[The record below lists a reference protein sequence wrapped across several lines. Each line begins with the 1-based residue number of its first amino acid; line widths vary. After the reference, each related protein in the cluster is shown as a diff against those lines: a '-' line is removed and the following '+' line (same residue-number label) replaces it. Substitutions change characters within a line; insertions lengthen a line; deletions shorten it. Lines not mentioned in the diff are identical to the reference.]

1 MAKNKVEFVCR
12 ECGYISLKWT
22 GCCPECGNWNTFN
35 EEVIDKFN
43 KAKSFTNFVQ
53 PKILKEID
61 FDSELRYDTGID
73 ELNILFGGGIVKGSI
88 SLIGGDPGIG
98 KSTLLLQICS
108 NLANNNKIL
117 YVSGEESAKQLKLR
131 ANRLKVDNDNL
142 LILPESDMDSIVSS
156 IKNVNPDIV
165 MIDSIQTMNLAEISS
180 ASGSVTQVRECTYV
194 LQKIAKEKDISI
206 ILVGHVNKEGNIAGP
221 KILEHIVDV
230 VLYFEGETK
239 FAFRI
244 LRVVKNRFGSTNEI
258 AVFEMLKEGLKPV
271 NNPSAV
277 LLNERP
283 SGVSGSCV
291 CSIME
296 GTRPILAEVQ
306 SLVTKSGFGMPRRMC
321 KGFDYNRMSLIIA
334 VLEKRA
340 GYFFGTLDCYINVV
354 GGIRLD
360 DPAADLAIALSLISS
375 LRDKPLDEKLIAFG
389 EIGLAGEIRSVAG
402 VDKIVIEAKK
412 LGFNKIIIPSN
423 CMKKI
428 KKIPDC
434 IEIIPANN
442 IKSVIFRVFSDQ

>member
-12 ECGYISLKWT
+12 ECGYTSLKWT
-22 GCCPECGNWNTFN
+22 GCCPGCGNWNTFD
-35 EEVIDKFN
+35 EEMVDKIR
-43 KAKSFTNFVQ
+43 KTKSFTDFIQ
-53 PKILKEID
+53 PKALKEID
-61 FDSELRYDTGID
+61 FDSEIRYDTGIN
-73 ELNILFGGGIVKGSI
+73 ELNVLFGGGIVKGSI

-108 NLANNNKIL
+108 NLAKDNKIL
-117 YVSGEESAKQLKLR
+117 YISGEESAKQLKLR
-131 ANRLKVDNDNL
+131 ANRLQIDNDNL
-142 LILPESDMDSIVSS
+142 FILPESDMDSVVGS
-156 IKNVNPDIV
+156 IKNISPDIV
-165 MIDSIQTMNLAEISS
+165 MVDSIQTMNLSEISS
-180 ASGSVTQVRECTYV
+180 ASGSVTQVRECTYI
-194 LQKIAKEKDISI
+194 LQKIAKEQDISI

-230 VLYFEGETK
+230 VLYFEGESK

-306 SLVTKSGFGMPRRMC
+306 SLVTKSGFGVPRRMC

-354 GGIRLD
+354 GGIKLD

-375 LRDKPLDEKLIAFG
+375 LRDKPLEDNLIAFG

-402 VDKIVIEAKK
+402 INKIVIEAKK
-412 LGFNKIIIPSN
+412 LGFNKIIVPSN

-428 KKIPDC
+428 KKIPESVKIVPVD
-434 IEIIPANN
+434 N
-442 IKSVIFRVFSDQ
+442 IKSVMARIFNDF

>member
-22 GCCPECGNWNTFN
+22 GCCPECGNWNTFD

-43 KAKSFTNFVQ
+43 KAKRFTNFVQ
-53 PKILKEID
+53 SKILKEID

-108 NLANNNKIL
+108 NLAKENKIL
-117 YVSGEESAKQLKLR
+117 YVSGEESSKQLKLR
-131 ANRLKVDNDNL
+131 ANRLQIDSENL
-142 LILPESDMDSIVSS
+142 FILPESDIDSVVSS
-156 IKNVNPDIV
+156 IKNIKPDIV
-165 MIDSIQTMNLAEISS
+165 MIDSIQTMNLPEISS

-194 LQKIAKEKDISI
+194 LQKIAKERDISI

-230 VLYFEGETK
+230 VLYFEGESK
-239 FAFRI
+239 FSFRI

-258 AVFEMLKEGLKPV
+258 AVFEMLKQGLKSV

-277 LLNERP
+277 LLSERP

-291 CSIME
+291 CSMME

-354 GGIRLD
+354 GGIKLD
-360 DPAADLAIALSLISS
+360 HPAADLAVALSLISS
-375 LRDKPLDEKLIAFG
+375 LRDKPLDDNLIAFG
-389 EIGLAGEIRSVAG
+389 EIGLAGEIRSVVG
-402 VDKIVIEAKK
+402 VEKIVVEAKK
-412 LGFNKIIIPSN
+412 LGFNKIIVPSN
-423 CMKKI
+423 CMKNI
-428 KKIPDC
+428 SKIP
-434 IEIIPANN
+434 ESVKIIAVDN
-442 IKSVIFRVFSDQ
+442 IKSVISMVFNA